1 MNDVKSFESYQD
13 DVTFLKTCL
22 YFINKEMDIELM
34 AKQEGKTML
43 QYLKHMDNGNQARV
57 VFPQGMSVVQEYR
70 EGAKTGDS
78 VLYFVGFIGE
88 KLDTVDEHVVQQIW
102 QMDAVLVAELNSQED
117 ILVYCSA
124 ERSPGGNWGNLVL
137 LRHPRAIQKWNQL
150 KIHDHAIRDI
160 SPAYYTSIRI
170 HRGVLPQGLASDRF
184 TIERTLFLNYDNIN
198 RRVQRRHIETWQ
210 STLTDTATSTR
221 YA

>member
-1 MNDVKSFESYQD
+1 
-13 DVTFLKTCL
+13 
-22 YFINKEMDIELM
+22 MDIELM

-70 EGAKTGDS
+70 ERAKTGDS

-88 KLDTVDEHVVQQIW
+88 KLDTVDDSMDKQAW
-102 QMDAVLVAELNSQED
+102 QMDAVLIAELKSQED
-117 ILVYCSA
+117 ILAYCSA

-137 LRHPRAIQKWNQL
+137 FRHPRAIQKWSQL
-150 KIHDHAIRDI
+150 KIHDNAIRDI

-184 TIERTLFLNYDNIN
+184 TVERTLFVNYDNITHT
-198 RRVQRRHIETWQ
+198 VQHRHIEAWQ
-210 STLTDTATSTR
+210 STLTDTPTR
-221 YA
+221 PSYA